1 MAERLL
7 SDRQSTSRAF
17 VEEILSGI
25 ESRYQRKLDTSLE
38 GAFVITVAGRYLAVS
53 SSLARLSGY
62 FSSEDMMAAISGIA
76 SQYVNP
82 DRWKEISS
90 QLAISGEADDLES
103 EILASDGSTRWISE
117 SFHSVLSE
125 QGQIHY
131 YEGIRRDI
139 TARKQTESLLAQRDR
154 YLSALAEVQHFLL
167 TDENC
172 YYSSEITQLLGEA
185 AQASRC
191 YIFINE
197 QDQDGR
203 TYGRQT
209 AEWCAP
215 GVDKTFDDPFWQQFY
230 YDLVTPALWQSL
242 AQGKPY
248 MELVKNLAEPDQ
260 QLLYSYQVQ
269 AYLILPL
276 MSKGNCWGFVGFV
289 NCVEPVLWNQPELN
303 LLTSAAFAISLAKE
317 RFEQRQAH
325 LEAAIALQK
334 SEMRLRSTLATK
346 EALIEAIPDMMFRIN
361 RHGIHVDFFPT
372 IGLSPI
378 VPPDEFLGRSLF
390 EVLPEKIAED
400 LVQSIQQCLETQ
412 RLQTCRYSLFI
423 EEVLHFYEAR
433 IVPYSESEVLSIVRE
448 LQVPDAQH
456 SLQFPSLVSAATR
469 RLSQNFG
476 RLNAH
481 FNQVETDLCG
491 LLELVDLYQQDCLNQ
506 DEIEE
511 ALQII
516 NPGEISESLTGLLN
530 AKQFACNDVQATLR
544 FLNTCTESEKEEW
557 GRIDLNDCVDAVLM
571 LLGDRLNRQYG
582 DFKIYISKVYA
593 KLPEIECYP
602 KQLTQAFLQILA
614 NAIEAVVDP
623 MRSTPPVIILSGEVT
638 PDRVRLSIADNGNG
652 VNLQDQTQLFQPFV
666 STKST
671 HPGLG
676 LALSYQI
683 IVNRHHGALYFA
695 PAAGGGSQIVVEL
708 PWCHTS
714 DQGAHL

>member
-25 ESRYQRKLDTSLE
+25 ESRYQRKLDTSLD
-38 GAFVITVAGRYLAVS
+38 GAFVITAAGRYLAVS

-62 FSSEDMMAAISGIA
+62 FSSEDMMAAVIGIA

-90 QLAISGEADDLES
+90 QLATSGEADDLES

-117 SFHSVLSE
+117 SFRSVLGE

-154 YLSALAEVQHFLL
+154 YLSALTEVQHFLL
-167 TDENC
+167 ADENC

-215 GVDKTFDDPFWQQFY
+215 GIHRTFDDPFWQRFY
-230 YDLVTPALWQSL
+230 YDLVTPTLWQNL

-248 MELVKNLAEPDQ
+248 MELVENLAEPDQ

-289 NCVEPVLWNQPELN
+289 NCVEPILWNQPEIN

-325 LEAAIALQK
+325 LEASIALK
-334 SEMRLRSTLATK
+334 RSETRLQSMLATK
-346 EALIEAIPDMMFRIN
+346 EALIQAIPDMMFRMN
-361 RHGIHVDFFPT
+361 RDGVHLDFFPAA
-372 IGLSPI
+372 GLSLI
-378 VPPDEFLGRSLF
+378 VPPDEFLGRTLF
-390 EVLPEKIAED
+390 EVLPEKVAEN
-400 LVQSIQQCLETQ
+400 LVQTIQQCLKTQ
-412 RLQTCRYSLFI
+412 QLQTCRYSLLV
-423 EEVLHFYEAR
+423 EDVLRFYEAR
-433 IVPYSESEVLSIVRE
+433 IVPYSESEVLSVVRE
-448 LQVPDAQH
+448 LQASDAQQN
-456 SLQFPSLVSAATR
+456 LQFPSLVSVATR

-476 RLNAH
+476 RLNAQ
-481 FNQVETDLCG
+481 FNQMEADLCG
-491 LLELVDLYQQDCLNQ
+491 LLELVDLYQQEGVTC
-506 DEIEE
+506 DELEE
-511 ALQII
+511 ALRII
-516 NPGEISESLTGLLN
+516 DLGDISASLTDLLS
-530 AKQFACNDVQATLR
+530 AKQFTCQDTQATLR
-544 FLNTCTESEKEEW
+544 FLKTCTDSEQESLS
-557 GRIDLNDCVDAVLM
+557 RINLNDCVDAVLTV
-571 LLGDRLNRQYG
+571 LRDKLNRQYG
-582 DFKIYISKVYA
+582 DFKIYVSKAYA

-602 KQLTQAFLQILA
+602 NQLSQAFLQILV
-614 NAIEAVVDP
+614 NAIEAVADP
-623 MRSTPPVIILSGEVT
+623 ARTIPPVIVLSSELQH
-638 PDRVRLSIADNGNG
+638 DRVRFCVADNGDG
-652 VNLQDQTQLFQPFV
+652 IDLQEQTRLFQPFV
-666 STKST
+666 SSKPKHS
-671 HPGLG
+671 GLG
-676 LALSYQI
+676 LALSHQI
-683 IVNRHHGALYFA
+683 IVNRHGGALYFA
-695 PAAGGGSQIVVEL
+695 PVTGKGIQIVIEL
-708 PWCHTS
+708 PLCHVS
-714 DQGAHL
+714 G

>member
-25 ESRYQRKLDTSLE
+25 ESRYQRKLDTSLD
-38 GAFVITVAGRYLAVS
+38 GAFVITAAGRYLAVS

-62 FSSEDMMAAISGIA
+62 FSSEDMMAAVIGIA

-90 QLAISGEADDLES
+90 QLATSGEADDLES

-117 SFHSVLSE
+117 SFRSVLGE
-125 QGQIHY
+125 QGQVHY

-154 YLSALAEVQHFLL
+154 YLSALTEVQHFLL
-167 TDENC
+167 ADENC
-172 YYSSEITQLLGEA
+172 YYSSEITQILGEA

-215 GVDKTFDDPFWQQFY
+215 GIHRTFDDPFWQRFY
-230 YDLVTPALWQSL
+230 YDLVTPTLWQNL

-248 MELVKNLAEPDQ
+248 MELVENLAEPDQ

-289 NCVEPVLWNQPELN
+289 NCVEPILWNQPEIN

-325 LEAAIALQK
+325 LEAAIALK
-334 SEMRLRSTLATK
+334 RSETRLRTTLATK
-346 EALIEAIPDMMFRIN
+346 EALIQAIPDMMFRMN
-361 RHGIHVDFFPT
+361 RDGIHLDFFPAA
-372 IGLSPI
+372 GLSPI
-378 VPPDEFLGRSLF
+378 IPPDEFLGRTLF
-390 EVLPEKIAED
+390 EVLPEKVAGS
-400 LVQSIQQCLETQ
+400 LVQTIQQCLETQ
-412 RLQTCRYSLFI
+412 QLQTCRYSLFV
-423 EEVLHFYEAR
+423 EDVLRFYEAR
-433 IVPYSESEVLSIVRE
+433 IVPYSESEVLSVVRE
-448 LQVPDAQH
+448 LQAPDAQQN
-456 SLQFPSLVSAATR
+456 LQFPSLVSVATR

-476 RLNAH
+476 RLNAQ
-481 FNQVETDLCG
+481 FNQMETDLCG
-491 LLELVDLYQQDCLNQ
+491 LLELVNLYQQEGVTC
-506 DEIEE
+506 DELEE
-511 ALQII
+511 ALRII
-516 NPGEISESLTGLLN
+516 DPGDLSESLTDLLS
-530 AKQFACNDVQATLR
+530 AKQFTCQDTQATLR
-544 FLNTCTESEKEEW
+544 FLKTCTDSEQESLS
-557 GRIDLNDCVDAVLM
+557 RINLNDCVDAVLTV
-571 LLGDRLNRQYG
+571 LRDKLNRQYG
-582 DFKIYISKVYA
+582 DFKIYVSKAYA

-602 KQLTQAFLQILA
+602 NQLSQAFLQILV
-614 NAIEAVVDP
+614 NAIEAVADP
-623 MRSTPPVIILSGEVT
+623 ARTIPPVIVLSSELQH
-638 PDRVRLSIADNGNG
+638 DRVRFCVADNGDG
-652 VNLQDQTQLFQPFV
+652 IDLQEQTRLFQPFV
-666 STKST
+666 SSKPKHS
-671 HPGLG
+671 GLG
-676 LALSYQI
+676 LALSHQI
-683 IVNRHHGALYFA
+683 IVNRHGGALYFA
-695 PAAGGGSQIVVEL
+695 PVTGKGIQIVIEL
-708 PWCHTS
+708 PLCHVS
-714 DQGAHL
+714 G